1 MVDAIYFPLPRG
13 SFSLVPVFAP
23 TENPFTEA
31 LCPVPS
37 ETTLPSAIRI
47 KSEVSFETTRSFFPY
62 EKCFIRLPSAL
73 TALTPKCRCNGIPS
87 VYHGA
92 CNAYK
97 SYRRELKGL
106 SKGHRRQFNCSNIFL
121 FMYNSRCLSRYINP
135 RPIHQTKIRHLAEKR
150 SDTPTRAP
158 TSIKTGLHEF
168 IIPSKKVSLPCPPFL

>member
-23 TENPFTEA
+23 TEKPFTEA

-73 TALTPKCRCNGIPS
+73 TALTPKCGVMEYPPFIMEPARLTSLIGESWKDWPKDIVASSTAPTFFSLCIMVDASPGTSIP
-87 VYHGA
+87 V
-92 CNAYK
+92 
-97 SYRRELKGL
+97 R
-106 SKGHRRQFNCSNIFL
+106 F
-121 FMYNSRCLSRYINP
+121 INP
-135 RPIHQTKIRHLAEKR
+135 KSDILRKK